1 MKTSFYLNKDL
12 TIRIRTKYGVTYSI
26 KKMYEQ
32 MIKQIRKIFLK
43 NEEFTME
50 CGYLF
55 VITLLFMKMKA
66 LIS

>member
-1 MKTSFYLNKDL
+1 
-12 TIRIRTKYGVTYSI
+12 
-26 KKMYEQ
+26 